1 MSISLENA
9 RLSIHSARLATS
21 STGHARH
28 VTMDICLEEETV
40 SLAVL
45 QQAVK
50 IPIVRTLTKMGSVLT
65 ATADITSPPQRLAGH
80 STLSAKATPK
90 TRHYVLIAMMATD
103 YIRVS
108 VFLLLKCPLRTK
120 TPTVSK

>member
-1 MSISLENA
+1 MSISLENVPP
-9 RLSIHSARLATS
+9 SIHCAVLAIK
-21 STGHARH
+21 STEHARH
-28 VTMDICLEEETV
+28 VTMDICLEEGNV

-50 IPIVRTLTKMGSVLT
+50 ILIVRTLTKMASVLT

-90 TRHYVLIAMMATD
+90 TRHCALNAMMATD

-108 VFLLLKCPLRTK
+108 VF
-120 TPTVSK
+120 